1 MWVTRVRSSHAGAR
15 AEAHRWHTRTMAQHL
30 ETLKL
35 TCIRAIAAVRA
46 TDPRELAEKCA
57 NTWAFVQSEFRAAR
71 SASMVGVAAVFILG
85 ILLGVVLGAAAT
97 VALNFD
103 NGIDAEQLASII
115 EEEVKLREAEREEK
129 TLDLNGHDDKK
140 RV

>member
-1 MWVTRVRSSHAGAR
+1 M
-15 AEAHRWHTRTMAQHL
+15 
-30 ETLKL
+30 
-35 TCIRAIAAVRA
+35 
-46 TDPRELAEKCA
+46 
-57 NTWAFVQSEFRAAR
+57 
-71 SASMVGVAAVFILG
+71 
-85 ILLGVVLGAAAT
+85 GAAAT

>member
-1 MWVTRVRSSHAGAR
+1 
-15 AEAHRWHTRTMAQHL
+15 
-30 ETLKL
+30 
-35 TCIRAIAAVRA
+35 
-46 TDPRELAEKCA
+46 
-57 NTWAFVQSEFRAAR
+57 
-71 SASMVGVAAVFILG
+71 MVGVAAVFILG
-85 ILLGVVLGAAAT
+85 ILLGVVFGAAAT

>member
-1 MWVTRVRSSHAGAR
+1 
-15 AEAHRWHTRTMAQHL
+15 MAQHL

-129 TLDLNGHDDKK
+129 TLDLNGNGQQEDKK